1 LKAITTKQNLNK
13 VIFKAMR
20 IRISKRNSEIIDH
33 LTSLYNFKFD
43 GIIARIAFTYSL
55 QLNKKFNI
63 LEDVQVGSDGKDW
76 RDERALFGNSAD
88 EKSYYV
94 IYKALLDQH
103 YNKNLTE
110 EEFIKLFK
118 RQLDFGLE
126 KIYQDIEDKN
136 ITSGSHISHLMKLV
150 KNGLELI
157 SESNPFIPNT
167 TTTNEISSYKE
178 LVSIVVGKDDLQ
190 NEIRLRINDLN
201 EFDSCNIAIAGMVG
215 SGKTELV
222 KDLLYQI
229 SVQTKNELKFIF
241 FDYKGEG
248 SPDRLKSFF
257 ELTGSKMVDLRKMP
271 FELNPLSFINLQDER
286 ARTFNIKSFVDFV
299 CTIATQLGANQ
310 KHILQ
315 TIITDCF
322 NHQNNLQ
329 SLMPESY
336 ANVHPTL
343 NTVLETLDTYN
354 QDNQR
359 SPDTLDA
366 IISDLA
372 TSIFQSQPNAQ
383 GKKIY
388 EQSLYINL
396 PLELSDTLRQLCV
409 FLTLKYLLAEFSST
423 NDTEPTKERIKPL
436 RYVIVIDEAHVYL
449 KNKNASKALEDI
461 LRVLRSKGV
470 VIIMLTQGVED
481 YKTKNFDF
489 ASQIKIPLCLNI
501 NNKDYKLIESFVGTP
516 RSKQKLQEIIGK
528 LEPQKAIINIIE
540 PQIIKINQ
548 FWQTLNEK
556 GK

>member
-1 LKAITTKQNLNK
+1 
-13 VIFKAMR
+13 MR
-20 IRISKRNSEIIDH
+20 IRISKRNSELVDY
-33 LTSLYNFKFD
+33 LTNLYNFRFD
-43 GIIARIAFTYSL
+43 GIIARIAFAYSL
-55 QLNKKFNI
+55 QLNRKFDVD
-63 LEDVQVGSDGKDW
+63 EDVQIGSDGKDW
-76 RDERALFGNSAD
+76 RDERALFGSSSD
-88 EKSYYV
+88 ERSYSI
-94 IYKALLDQH
+94 IYKSLLDQH
-103 YNKNLTE
+103 YGKNFTE
-110 EEFIKLFK
+110 EEFVKLFK
-118 RQLDFGLE
+118 RHLDFGLE
-126 KIYQDIEDKN
+126 KIYQEVEGKN
-136 ITSGSHISHLMKLV
+136 ITSGYHISYLMKLV
-150 KNGLELI
+150 KNGLGLI
-157 SESNPFIPNT
+157 SETNPFISASDDSK
-167 TTTNEISSYKE
+167 EINSYNG
-178 LVSIVVGKDDLQ
+178 LVSITLGEDEFKKEVVF
-190 NEIRLRINDLN
+190 RINDLN

-222 KDLLYQI
+222 KDLLFQI
-229 SVQTKNELKFIF
+229 SIQSKNQLKFIF

-248 SPDRLKSFF
+248 SQERLKSFL
-257 ELTGSKMVDLRKMP
+257 ELTGCKMVDLKKTS
-271 FELNPLSFINLQDER
+271 FELNPLSFINLKDER
-286 ARTFNIKSFVDFV
+286 VRTFNIKSFVDFV

-322 NHQNNLQ
+322 DHQNNLK

-343 NTVLETLDTYN
+343 NNVLESLENYN

-372 TSIFQSQPNAQ
+372 TSIFQSQPTAQ
-383 GKKIY
+383 SKKIY

-423 NDTEPTKERIKPL
+423 NDTEPTAERIKPL

-449 KNKNASKALEDI
+449 KNRNASKALEDI
-461 LRVLRSKGV
+461 LRQLRSKGV

-489 ASQIKIPLCLNI
+489 TSQIKIPICLNI

-516 RSKQKLQEIIGK
+516 RSRQRLQEVIGK
-528 LEPQKAIINIIE
+528 LEPQKAIINLVE

-548 FWQTLNEK
+548 FWETMSHINK
-556 GK
+556 AGR

>member
-1 LKAITTKQNLNK
+1 
-13 VIFKAMR
+13 
-20 IRISKRNSEIIDH
+20 
-33 LTSLYNFKFD
+33 
-43 GIIARIAFTYSL
+43 
-55 QLNKKFNI
+55 
-63 LEDVQVGSDGKDW
+63 
-76 RDERALFGNSAD
+76 
-88 EKSYYV
+88 
-94 IYKALLDQH
+94 
-103 YNKNLTE
+103 
-110 EEFIKLFK
+110 
-118 RQLDFGLE
+118 
-126 KIYQDIEDKN
+126 
-136 ITSGSHISHLMKLV
+136 MKLV
-150 KNGLELI
+150 KNGLELV
-157 SESNPFIPNT
+157 SENNPFVSNT
-167 TTTNEISSYKE
+167 SATKEINSYE
-178 LVSIVVGKDDLQ
+178 GLVSIVVGKDDLQ

-248 SPDRLKSFF
+248 NPDRLKSFF
-257 ELTGSKMVDLRKMP
+257 ELTGSKMVDLRKIP

-322 NHQNNLQ
+322 DQQNNLQ
-329 SLMPESY
+329 SLMPENY

-372 TSIFQSQPNAQ
+372 TSIFQSQPNSQ

-423 NDTEPTKERIKPL
+423 NDTEPTKDRVKPL

-481 YKTKNFDF
+481 YKTKTFDF

-548 FWQTLNEK
+548 FWQTLK
-556 GK
+556 SIGKA

>member
-1 LKAITTKQNLNK
+1 
-13 VIFKAMR
+13 MR
-20 IRISKRNSEIIDH
+20 IRISKRNAELVDY
-33 LTSLYNFKFD
+33 LTNLFSFKFD

-55 QLNKKFNI
+55 QLNRRFDVN
-63 LEDVQVGSDGKDW
+63 EDFQIGSDGKDW
-76 RDERALFGNSAD
+76 RDDRALFGSSSD
-88 EKSYYV
+88 EKSYFV

-103 YNKNLTE
+103 YRMICTE
-110 EEFIKLFK
+110 DEFVKLFK
-118 RQLDFGLE
+118 RHLDFGLE
-126 KIYQDIEDKN
+126 KIYKDIEGKS
-136 ITSGSHISHLMKLV
+136 ITSGYHITYLMKLV
-150 KNGLELI
+150 KNGLSLI
-157 SESNPFIPNT
+157 SESNPFVSAADD
-167 TTTNEISSYKE
+167 TNEIISYDKP
-178 LVSIVVGKDDLQ
+178 VSITLGRDEFNK
-190 NEIRLRINDLN
+190 EITLRINDLN

-229 SVQTKNELKFIF
+229 SVETKNQLKFIF

-248 SPDRLKSFF
+248 NAERLKSFF
-257 ELTGSKMVDLRKMP
+257 EVTGCKMIDLKKAP
-271 FELNPLSFINLQDER
+271 FELNPLSFINLRDER
-286 ARTFNIKSFVDFV
+286 VRSFNIKSFVDFV

-310 KHILQ
+310 RHILQ

-322 NHQNNLQ
+322 EHQNNLE

-336 ANVHPTL
+336 TNVHPTL
-343 NTVLETLDTYN
+343 SNVLEYLENYN

-372 TSIFQSQPNAQ
+372 TSIFQSQTIAQ
-383 GKKIY
+383 RTKIY

-423 NDTEPTKERIKPL
+423 NDTEPTKDRIKPL

-470 VIIMLTQGVED
+470 VVMLLTQGVED

-489 ASQIKIPLCLNI
+489 TSQIKVPICLNI

-516 RSKQKLQEIIGK
+516 RSKQRLQEVISK
-528 LEPQKAIINIIE
+528 LEPQKAIINIVE

-548 FWQTLNEK
+548 FWETMSSKNH
-556 GK
+556 

>member
-1 LKAITTKQNLNK
+1 
-13 VIFKAMR
+13 MR
-20 IRISKRNSEIIDH
+20 IRISKRNSEIVDH
-33 LTSLYNFKFD
+33 LTNLYNFRFD

-55 QLNKKFNI
+55 QLNRKFDIN
-63 LEDVQVGSDGKDW
+63 EDAQISSDGKDW
-76 RDERALFGNSAD
+76 RDERALFGSSSD
-88 EKSYYV
+88 EKSYSV
-94 IYKALLDQH
+94 IYKALLNQH
-103 YNKNLTE
+103 YGKSFTE
-110 EEFIKLFK
+110 DEFVKLFK
-118 RQLDFGLE
+118 RHLDFGLE
-126 KIYQDIEDKN
+126 KIYKDIEDKN
-136 ITSGSHISHLMKLV
+136 ITSGYHVSYLMKLV
-150 KNGLELI
+150 KNGLSLI
-157 SESNPFIPNT
+157 SENNPFVATAEDIK
-167 TTTNEISSYKE
+167 EIDSYE
-178 LVSIVVGKDDLQ
+178 GPVSITLGRDEFKK
-190 NEIRLRINDLN
+190 EITLRINDLN

-229 SVQTKNELKFIF
+229 SVETKNQLKFIF

-248 SPDRLKSFF
+248 NPERLKSFF
-257 ELTGSKMVDLRKMP
+257 ELTGCKMIDLKKMP
-271 FELNPLSFINLQDER
+271 FELNPLSFINLRDER
-286 ARTFNIKSFVDFV
+286 ARSFNIKSFVDFV

-315 TIITDCF
+315 SIITECF
-322 NHQNNLQ
+322 EHQNNLQ

-336 ANVHPTL
+336 TYVHPTL
-343 NTVLETLDTYN
+343 NNVLEALENYN

-359 SPDTLDA
+359 TPDTLDA

-372 TSIFQSQPNAQ
+372 TNIFQSQQTEKNI
-383 GKKIY
+383 KIY

-470 VIIMLTQGVED
+470 VVIMLTQGVED

-489 ASQIKIPLCLNI
+489 TSQIKIPVCLNI

-516 RSKQKLQEIIGK
+516 RSRQRLQEAIGK
-528 LEPQKAIINIIE
+528 LEPQKAIINIVE
-540 PQIIKINQ
+540 PQVIKINQ
-548 FWQTLNEK
+548 FWETVSNKNE
-556 GK
+556 

>member
-1 LKAITTKQNLNK
+1 
-13 VIFKAMR
+13 MR
-20 IRISKRNSEIIDH
+20 IKISKRNSDIIDH
-33 LTSLYNFKFD
+33 LTSLYNFKLD
-43 GIIARIAFTYSL
+43 GIIARIAFAYSL

-63 LEDVQVGSDGKDW
+63 LEDVQISSDGKDW
-76 RDERALFGNSAD
+76 RDERALFGHSAD

-126 KIYQDIEDKN
+126 KMYQDTEDKN
-136 ITSGSHISHLMKLV
+136 ITSGSHIQYLMKLV

-157 SESNPFIPNT
+157 SENNPFVSNT
-167 TTTNEISSYKE
+167 STTKEINSYDG
-178 LVSIVVGKDDLQ
+178 LVSIVLGKDDLQ
-190 NEIRLRINDLN
+190 NEIKLRINDLN

-248 SPDRLKSFF
+248 NPDRLRSFF
-257 ELTGSKMVDLRKMP
+257 ELTGSKMVDLRKIP
-271 FELNPLSFINLQDER
+271 FDLNPLSFINLQDER

-322 NHQNNLQ
+322 DQQNNLQ
-329 SLMPESY
+329 SLMPENY
-336 ANVHPTL
+336 ANIHPTL

-366 IISDLA
+366 IISELA
-372 TSIFQSQPNAQ
+372 MSIFQTQPNAQ

-423 NDTEPTKERIKPL
+423 NDTEPTKDRVKPL

-501 NNKDYKLIESFVGTP
+501 NNKDYKLIEAFVGTP
-516 RSKQKLQEIIGK
+516 RSKQKLQEVIGK
-528 LEPQKAIINIIE
+528 LEPQKAIINIVE
-540 PQIIKINQ
+540 PQIIKVNQ
-548 FWQTLNEK
+548 FWQTLK
-556 GK
+556 LIGKV